1 MASHVRTRPSAKETR
16 HEAQI
21 HMMYRFGAVMTKED
35 SDATTTD
42 SGYSSSCE
50 GNRLDMI
57 AVSPDGKTLYVTSRD
72 ENQLLAVSAA
82 DLKVTAEVPTGD
94 EPHGVSYRANSR

>member
-1 MASHVRTRPSAKETR
+1 
-16 HEAQI
+16 
-21 HMMYRFGAVMTKED
+21 
-35 SDATTTD
+35 
-42 SGYSSSCE
+42 
-50 GNRLDMI
+50 MI

-94 EPHGVSYRANSR
+94 EPHGVSYRANSRREVCCVEGLTPGPSSA